1 MSEVWQ
7 GPVNRIDIFGG
18 GAFGTALAI
27 AYARAGIAV
36 GLWARDPRSLMI
48 HRTSPQ
54 LPGHVLPGGIVVS
67 GNPDLYTADVALLAV
82 PTQAL
87 EAFLAEGLPRD
98 ARTLVSCAKG
108 IHTATGLTPTQLIA
122 KHRPDATVA
131 QLTGPSFAVDIA
143 AGLPTALT
151 LACAD
156 DAAGAV
162 LQARLSIPHLRL
174 YRTTDVIGAELG
186 GALKNVVAI
195 AAGAVI
201 GAGYGDSARA
211 ALMARGLAE
220 MTRVAVAHGAEEATL
235 TGLSGL
241 GDLILTCG
249 SEKSRN
255 FRYGVALA
263 RGETLPEGVTVEGLH
278 TARQIAARRDL
289 DTPIA
294 DAVAALADGRADV
307 ATIADMLLNR
317 PLKPE

>member
-1 MSEVWQ
+1 MTA
-7 GPVNRIDIFGG
+7 PLDIIGA

-27 AYARAGIAV
+27 TYAKAGHPV
-36 GLWARDPRSLMI
+36 TLWARDGAAAMQETRENT
-48 HRTSPQ
+48 RR
-54 LPGHVLPGGIVVS
+54 LPGARF
-67 GNPDLYTADVALLAV
+67 PDALCITGDLADLTADCALLAL
-82 PTQAL
+82 PTQSL
-87 EAFLAEGLPRD
+87 GPFLAATPL
-98 ARTLVSCAKG
+98 AAKTLVSCAKG
-108 IHTATGLTPTQLIA
+108 IDRATGLGPTALIA
-122 KHRPDATVA
+122 RHSTATPA

-143 AGLPTALT
+143 ASLPTALT

-156 DAAGAV
+156 DTTGAA
-162 LQARLSIPHLRL
+162 LQARLSTATLRL

-201 GAGYGDSARA
+201 GAGLGDSARA
-211 ALMARGLAE
+211 ALMARGLSE
-220 MTRVAVAHGAEEATL
+220 MTRIAVVEGAEEATL

-255 FRYGVALA
+255 FRFGAALA
-263 RGETLPEGVTVEGLH
+263 RGESLPPDTTVEGLH
-278 TARQIAARRDL
+278 TARQIAARGQA

-294 DAVAALADGRADV
+294 TAVAALADGRADV

>member
-1 MSEVWQ
+1 VSD
-7 GPVNRIDIFGG
+7 RLDIIGA

-27 AYARAGIAV
+27 TYAAAGHDV
-36 GLWARDPRSLMI
+36 RLWARQGAHEMQAARENM
-48 HRTSPQ
+48 RR
-54 LPGHVLPGGIVVS
+54 LPGQRFPEGLRV
-67 GNPDLYTADVALLAV
+67 TADLAELDADCALLAL
-82 PTQAL
+82 PAQRL
-87 EAFLAEGLPRD
+87 GPFLAD
-98 ARTLVSCAKG
+98 APLAAGTLVSCAKG
-108 IHTATGLTPTQLIA
+108 IDRETGLGPTALVA
-122 KHRPDATVA
+122 RHADAIPA

-143 AGLPTALT
+143 GGLPTALT

-156 DAAGAV
+156 DATGAA
-162 LQARLSIPHLRL
+162 LQARLSTPHLRL

-201 GAGYGDSARA
+201 GAGFGDSARA

-220 MTRVAVAHGAEEATL
+220 MTRIAVAAGAEEATL

-241 GDLILTCG
+241 GDLVLTCG

-255 FRYGVALA
+255 FRCGHALA
-263 RGETLPEGVTVEGLH
+263 TGKSLGADVTVEGLH
-278 TARQIAARRDL
+278 TAREVAARRV

-294 DAVAALADGRADV
+294 AAVAALADGRADV
-307 ATIADMLLNR
+307 DTIADTLLNR